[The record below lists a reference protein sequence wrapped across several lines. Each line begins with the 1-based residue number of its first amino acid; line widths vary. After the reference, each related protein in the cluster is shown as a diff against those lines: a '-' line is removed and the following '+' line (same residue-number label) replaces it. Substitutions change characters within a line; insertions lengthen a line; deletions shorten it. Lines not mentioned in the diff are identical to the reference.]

1 MARYQSVQTNFRV
14 GQISPRLQG
23 YVDLPDYQNGLKLLE
38 NMVVVPQ
45 SSVTRRPGTRYVS
58 STLSGNEA
66 RLVPFNFGQGESYIL
81 EFTSGNIRIFYNNPS
96 TGTPELIPD
105 TGELGSIT
113 QYADLDGTL
122 QDLPYSASDLEELN
136 WTQSADTLFLTHPSY
151 PPLRLKRS
159 APASGATQ
167 DLSDW
172 SADQFPFDDGPYLPV
187 NNELTWLRF
196 SNVGNADYGN
206 EKLGDIPSG
215 NAGYIS
221 DTENSFTLSNH
232 GLVDGDTVYLD
243 TEDAANNLPSYTEGG
258 VTSTLTKG
266 TTYYVVQATT
276 NTFKL
281 SKTFDGNVIDL
292 TNTGVNND
300 FVHIHRSFIGAG
312 GAITLTAYEG
322 TRVEQCTFSQT
333 DDAFTTGA
341 AHGLS
346 AGDEVHFKT
355 GTVDGFSLD
364 TSYYVL
370 ASSLTTTTFQL
381 TTTSSGTTAVTVLGS
396 QTNVPVSG
404 LFKMEK
410 SSAHINN
417 GAGFTSADEGRLIR
431 INSAVSPTIKWG
443 YVKILSA
450 VDTETVNVKVIEDL
464 GPPNETQKWA
474 LGAFSEATGY
484 PRCVAI
490 YQQRMVFAGTLEE
503 PQTVHFS
510 KTGDYTNF
518 SSTEAIG
525 EQTGIGIGGIGIFNE
540 QVYDDNAITLSI
552 SAETVDRI
560 TYLVPSEQLTIGTT
574 GGIFQM
580 FGARDD
586 ITLTPFNFSVIKIAA
601 WASNPSRP
609 VEIGKTLL
617 YAQQNGRKIRALD
630 YSKAQDEY
638 SADDLTIR
646 SDNITASGIKEMV
659 YQDQPNA
666 LVWCRRAD
674 GKLACLTFISSVPLI
689 AWHLHTIGGSF
700 NSGNA
705 VVESIAVIPQTDHD
719 QLWMVVKRDIWSGMT
734 AISSVTLNETTGVF
748 TKTAHGYSDGDKLA
762 FDSTAPNGFD
772 PGRIYYV
779 VSSTT
784 NTFSLASTASGTA
797 INPNG
802 TETAAAVSTISTVDY
817 SESRYVEVM
826 QKFFDATETDVEDA
840 WFVDCGQ
847 QDTGTALAS
856 VTLSHLA
863 GEDLTILGD
872 GAPQPNRT
880 ANSSGVIT
888 LELAADKIVSGLGY
902 NSNIQTLPLV
912 VGDRQRTNIG
922 QRKRIHRIFVQ
933 LIESMGL
940 KYGTE
945 VDSLLSLDFR
955 LTSDLLD
962 NRVPLFSGEKELVMQ
977 SAYTK
982 TGEIYLRQDQA
993 LPFTVILIA
1002 TDYETN
1008 D

>member
-206 EKLGDIPSG
+206 QKIGEIPTGSG
-215 NAGYIS
+215 GGV
-221 DTENSFTLSNH
+221 DHTTLTLTLTNH
-232 GLVDGDTVYLD
+232 GLVDGDEVYFD
-243 TEDAANNLPSYTEGG
+243 MPTGTMPANIVS
-258 VTSTLTKG
+258 G
-266 TTYYVVQATT
+266 TAYFVVQATT
-276 NTFKL
+276 NTFKISESRDGAPFEFTDDGSNNDL
-281 SKTFDGNVIDL
+281 MHVHKTF
-292 TNTGVNND
+292 
-300 FVHIHRSFIGAG
+300 VHAG
-312 GAITLTAYEG
+312 GAVTLTAYEG
-322 TRVEQCTFSQT
+322 TRVEQCTVNQST
-333 DDAFTTGA
+333 GLFTTA
-341 AHGLS
+341 EAHGLLED
-346 AGDEVHFKT
+346 DEVHFKT
-355 GTVDGFSLD
+355 STVDGFSLD

-370 ASSLTTTTFQL
+370 ATGLTTTAFKL
-381 TTTSSGTTAVTVLGS
+381 AASAGGTAIASIGS
-396 QTNVPVSG
+396 QTAAPVSG

-410 SSAHINN
+410 SSTHINN

-450 VDTETVNVKVIEDL
+450 PDTETVNVKVIEDL

-719 QLWMVVKRDIWSGMT
+719 QLWMVVKRDIWGGMT
-734 AISSVTLNETTGVF
+734 AVSSVTLNETTGVF
-748 TKTAHGYSDGDKLA
+748 TKNAHGYSDGDKLA
-762 FDSTAPNGFD
+762 FDSTAPSGFD

-779 VSSTT
+779 VSSAT

-802 TETAAAVSTISTVDY
+802 TDTAAAVSTISTVDY
-817 SESRYVEVM
+817 SVSRYVEVM
-826 QKFFDATETDVEDA
+826 QKFFDATETDIEDA

-863 GEDLTILGD
+863 GEDLTVLGD

-933 LIESMGL
+933 LIESVGL